1 MKVMIYSEL
10 EMLVREDMIKNG
22 YDPDD
27 SNSKLEYWK
36 ERLS

>member
-10 EMLVREDMIKNG
+10 EVLVRTDMFKLG

-27 SNSKLEYWK
+27 KEHRVIYWK
-36 ERLS
+36 ERL